1 MAAKERLS
9 EDIKY
14 LIELLRL
21 IWLSLIALGSGTIG
35 LLLGD
40 LTTGRMLFAGAGIML
55 SVVLIGAITHL
66 HRQIKR
72 LIAQLTEM
80 ERWKLLLS

>member
-21 IWLSLIALGSGTIG
+21 IWLSLIAVGSGTIG
-35 LLLGD
+35 LLLGE
-40 LTTGRMLFAGAGIML
+40 LTTRRVVFAGVGAFFMVLFAGVI
-55 SVVLIGAITHL
+55 VYL
-66 HRQIKR
+66 HRRIKT
-72 LIAQLTEM
+72 LIAQLM
-80 ERWKLLLS
+80 EV